1 MSEENPVTLRAR
13 CLQLFTQDEAIVLMR
28 RDSAV
33 CRSEGL
39 SARSRVELRAGGRV
53 TIATLYQTDDDW
65 LECDEAGLS
74 LATARLLG
82 VSDGDG
88 MSARHAPTVHSR
100 GDVRRRIYG
109 NRLDAAAFK
118 AIIGDIVGGRY
129 ADIDVT
135 SFIVGCAAV
144 PLDTAEMTALTG
156 AMVAAGDRLRWDAP
170 VVIDKH
176 CVGGLPGNRT
186 TPIIVPILAAL
197 GLTMPK
203 TSSRAITSPAG
214 TADTMATL
222 APVNFDLPTLQ
233 RVVKT
238 QGACLAW
245 GGSMRLSPADDL
257 LIRVERA
264 IDIDTEG
271 QMVASILSKKIAAGS
286 THVVIDIPVGPTAKI
301 KTTEA
306 ARSLALHLVT
316 VAANFGLTLRCIES
330 DGSQPVGRGIGPALE
345 ANDVLAVLRCEPGA
359 PPDLR
364 ERSLVLAG
372 AALELAGAVD
382 AGEGT
387 AIATTVLDDGR
398 AWAKFKAICAAQGGM
413 RVPPTAA
420 LKHTLLAEKA
430 GTIAQFDNRRIS
442 RLARLAGAPDDP
454 AAGLELHVRL
464 GDCIPVG
471 APLLTIHAESP
482 GELQYALDYAA
493 SHKASSGGMIGIR
506 G

>member
-1 MSEENPVTLRAR
+1 
-13 CLQLFTQDEAIVLMR
+13 MR

-53 TIATLYQTDDDW
+53 TVATLYQTDEEW

-82 VSDGDG
+82 VAGGEDL
-88 MSARHAPTVHSR
+88 SAQHAPTVPSR

-109 NRLDAAAFK
+109 NRLDAAAFN

-129 ADIDVT
+129 ADIDLT
-135 SFIVGCAAV
+135 SFLVGCAAI
-144 PLDTAEMTALTG
+144 PLDIAEMTALTG
-156 AMVAAGDRLRWDAP
+156 AMVDAGEHLHWDAP
-170 VVIDKH
+170 LVIDKH

-186 TPIIVPILAAL
+186 TPIIVSILAAL

-222 APVNFDLPTLQ
+222 APVDFDLATLQ
-233 RVVKT
+233 RVVRT
-238 QGACLAW
+238 EGACLAW

-257 LIRVERA
+257 MIRVERA
-264 IDIDTEG
+264 IDLDTEG

-301 KTTEA
+301 RTPEA
-306 ARSLALHLVT
+306 ARSLAGHLVT
-316 VAANFGLTLRCIES
+316 VATHFGLTLRCIES

-345 ANDVLAVLRCEPGA
+345 ALDVLAVLRREPGA
-359 PPDLR
+359 PADLR

-372 AALELAGAVD
+372 AALELAGTVA
-382 AGEGT
+382 AGNGV
-387 AIATTVLDDGR
+387 ALATKALDDGR
-398 AWAKFKAICAAQGGM
+398 AWAKFQAICAAQGGM
-413 RVPPTAA
+413 RVPPRAA
-420 LKHTLLAEKA
+420 LQRTLLAERP
-430 GTIAQFDNRRIS
+430 GTLSLFDNRRIA

-454 AAGLELHVRL
+454 AAGIEMHVRL
-464 GDCIPVG
+464 GDHIAIG
-471 APLLTIHAESP
+471 APLVTIHSESP
-482 GELQYALDYAA
+482 GALQYALDYAA
-493 SHKASSGGMIGIR
+493 RHKIVSGGMFGME